1 MLRHAIA
8 PSRDYLKA
16 PHAIVRHSRLN
27 NDAKM
32 LLLYVLGLPESRCNK
47 PLGEHA
53 ARLGIKPRAYQKA
66 KALLV
71 ECGFLREDKWQNGR
85 GRWVTEQ
92 VVTNDVAV
100 SPSVRF
106 PAVGDSTDRVVGGSP
121 TEDEEQEK
129 KNTPHPPPEPEPE
142 PFTARAGERCGEG
155 EGQVPYEP
163 PAERADDPPGELP
176 DNLRGE
182 LAEAERVLLSLRR
195 LDRNLHLGVREAR
208 GLVEMAGEWLRR
220 GVSPGELRRALST
233 GLPVNGVRSAVGF
246 LRHRLVQKMP
256 EVPPVARP
264 LDTAGLPPDRFRSEL
279 VLCAGPGDDHAFR
292 PVAGETECGECRRAS
307 ARAAAGYEP
316 RPRTETVR
324 APWRERVASAG
335 AGTA

>member
-32 LLLYVLGLPESRCNK
+32 LLLYVLGLPESRCAK

-53 ARLGIKPRAYQKA
+53 TRLGIKPRAYQKA

-71 ECGFLREDKWQNGR
+71 ECGFLRERKWQNER

-92 VVTNDVAV
+92 TLTNDVMA
-100 SPSVRF
+100 SPSVRI
-106 PAVGDSTDRVVGGSP
+106 PAVGDSTVRVAVGSP

-129 KNTPHPPPEPEPE
+129 KNTPHPPPE
-142 PFTARAGERCGEG
+142 GERL
-155 EGQVPYEP
+155 EP
-163 PAERADDPPGELP
+163 LEPLT
-176 DNLRGE
+176 GE

-195 LDRNLHLGVREAR
+195 VDRSLHLGVREAR
-208 GLVEMAGEWLRR
+208 GLAEMAVEWLRR
-220 GVSPGELRRALST
+220 GVSPGELRQALSA
-233 GLPVNGVRSAVGF
+233 GLPPNGVRSVVGF
-246 LRHRLVQKMP
+246 LRHRLVQKLP
-256 EVPPVARP
+256 EVPSLARI
-264 LDTAGLPPDRFRSEL
+264 LATAEVPPDRIRGDV

-292 PVAGETECGECRRAS
+292 PMGAETECGECRRA
-307 ARAAAGYEP
+307 AAAKAAGFDLQALHAATALP
-316 RPRTETVR
+316 
-324 APWRERVASAG
+324 PWRERITEA
-335 AGTA
+335 TAAMP